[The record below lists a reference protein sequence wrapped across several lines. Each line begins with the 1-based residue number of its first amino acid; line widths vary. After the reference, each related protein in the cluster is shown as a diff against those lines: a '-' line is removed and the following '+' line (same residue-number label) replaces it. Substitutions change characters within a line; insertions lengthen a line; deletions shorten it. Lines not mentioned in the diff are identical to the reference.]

1 MKRKTEIKKTV
12 LEVLTNDKKSRNSDR
27 YLYVSVVKL
36 LNPELAYKPFAEAM
50 LNANIPCFETVRR
63 TRQHFQEWHPELR
76 ADANVEA
83 ARKLEEEEY
92 KETVVDWGMKERFMK
107 IINSTIKKNKPLI
120 TGVVKVE
127 EVEHGT
133 NVNI

>member
-92 KETVVDWGMKERFMK
+92 KETVVNWGMKERFMK
-107 IINSTIKKNKPLI
+107 IINSTIKKNKPMV
-120 TGVVKVE
+120 TGVVTEKNN
-127 EVEHGT
+127 G
-133 NVNI
+133 

>member
-12 LEVLTNDKKSRNSDR
+12 FEVLTNDKKARNSDR

-92 KETVVDWGMKERFMK
+92 KETVVNWGMKERFMK
-107 IINSTIKKNKPLI
+107 IIHSAIKKNEPLV
-120 TGVVKVE
+120 TGVVTVKE
-127 EVEHGT
+127 AKHGT